1 MIQIFTTGGTIEGLD
16 YTDDGGITSSD
27 VGIMDFL
34 DKANIDFEYTIEGV
48 FKKDSR
54 AITENDRKLLVE
66 KIKATNTNKIL
77 VTHGTY
83 TMEDTAKYIGNRSLN
98 KTIILVGAFIL
109 GTSKDTDAPFNLGY
123 AICALQFL
131 KSDVY
136 IAMNGKLFHW
146 NDVTKNLDTNK
157 FESNE

>member
-83 TMEDTAKYIGNRSLN
+83 TMEDTAKYIGNR
-98 KTIILVGAFIL
+98 
-109 GTSKDTDAPFNLGY
+109 
-123 AICALQFL
+123 
-131 KSDVY
+131 
-136 IAMNGKLFHW
+136 
-146 NDVTKNLDTNK
+146 
-157 FESNE
+157 